1 VERNALPYSQAVF
14 FHFHG
19 LRIIPDR
26 RFDLGPIY
34 TLPRPTLRCIYEPY
48 VEDLKSAIG
57 ALQNLGFTAR
67 PQSQPVGGIKLLRRA
82 VSGVYQQLWRFHQ
95 LNFRRY

>member
-1 VERNALPYSQAVF
+1 MF

-19 LRIIPDR
+19 LRIAPGR

-34 TLPRPTLRCIYEPY
+34 PLPKPLLDNVYQPY
-48 VEDLKSAIG
+48 LEDLRAAI
-57 ALQNLGFTAR
+57 ATLAEQGFEAPAQAGR
-67 PQSQPVGGIKLLRRA
+67 LSRLKLLRRA

-95 LNFRRY
+95 LNFARY

>member
-1 VERNALPYSQAVF
+1 
-14 FHFHG
+14 
-19 LRIIPDR
+19 
-26 RFDLGPIY
+26 
-34 TLPRPTLRCIYEPY
+34 
-48 VEDLKSAIG
+48 
-57 ALQNLGFTAR
+57 LQNLGFTAR